1 MRKSSQKLRVR
12 CAAAALAA
20 AMLLTA
26 CAGGA
31 ASFDKQMELGRK
43 YLSETNYAEAIA
55 AFTEA
60 IRLNP
65 NDIEAYIGRA
75 QAYAALKKYDEA
87 NADYTAVIEM
97 TEEQPYQQASAYV
110 GRAGVGEET
119 GRLADAESDYTAALA
134 LLGEKN
140 LDAMDDSDAEAMD
153 DSDAEAARDLKK
165 ETLVKHAAVCV
176 TLVLLDKAAEDY
188 DQLEELGQNVA
199 AERSE
204 LEKLLEST
212 TAAADAENSLPD
224 AETPDQPE
232 TPAAEEQPA
241 ESKKE
246 EAASSKEQTA
256 ESKKEEAAS
265 SKEQPAESKKEE
277 AASSKEQPA
286 ESKKEEA
293 ASSKTQP
300 VEQKQSYTA
309 TKTTPYSDGSG
320 SYTNT
325 EKVEYQIG
333 GTTLRQTRQYA
344 LSEIDSESPDGKF
357 TYNETETD
365 AYTLS
370 QPLQAMERKGNWAD
384 DYAICGTVVV
394 WDVPAGTEITRKGK
408 WSYNSSADPTGN
420 STSGSGVSAVVV
432 PRFLSQGELGS
443 QYPSFEDASSITIE
457 KGKLYE
463 IVDAGEDGSYT
474 WPTGFVFRGV

>member
-43 YLSETNYAEAIA
+43 YLSETNYAEAIT

-75 QAYAALKKYDEA
+75 QAYTALKKYDEA

-140 LDAMDDSDAEAMD
+140 LDAMDDSDAEA
-153 DSDAEAARDLKK
+153 ARDLKK

-212 TAAADAENSLPD
+212 TAAADTENSLPD
-224 AETPDQPE
+224 AETPETPDRPE
-232 TPAAEEQPA
+232 TPAAEEQP
-241 ESKKE
+241 
-246 EAASSKEQTA
+246 A

-286 ESKKEEA
+286 ESKKEKA

-309 TKTTPYSDGSG
+309 TKTTPYNDGSG

-384 DYAICGTVVV
+384 DYSISGTVVV
-394 WDVPAGTEITRKGK
+394 WDVPAGTVVTRKGK

>member
-75 QAYAALKKYDEA
+75 QAYTALKKYDEA

-140 LDAMDDSDAEAMD
+140 LDAMDDSDAEA
-153 DSDAEAARDLKK
+153 ARDLKK

-188 DQLEELGQNVA
+188 DQLEELGQNVSA
-199 AERSE
+199 GRSE

-212 TAAADAENSLPD
+212 TAAADAENGLPD

-277 AASSKEQPA
+277 AASSK
-286 ESKKEEA
+286 
-293 ASSKTQP
+293 TQP

-309 TKTTPYSDGSG
+309 TKTTPYNDGSG

-384 DYAICGTVVV
+384 DYSISGTVVV
-394 WDVPAGTEITRKGK
+394 WDVPAGTVVTRKGK

>member
-140 LDAMDDSDAEAMD
+140 LDAMDDSDAEA
-153 DSDAEAARDLKK
+153 ARDLKK

-212 TAAADAENSLPD
+212 TAAADAENGLPD
-224 AETPDQPE
+224 AETPETPDQPE

-246 EAASSKEQTA
+246 EAASSREQSA
-256 ESKKEEAAS
+256 ESKKEETAS

-277 AASSKEQPA
+277 AASR
-286 ESKKEEA
+286 
-293 ASSKTQP
+293 KTQP

-309 TKTTPYSDGSG
+309 TKTVPYGNDTQSS
-320 SYTNT
+320 SYTTT

-333 GTTLRQTRQYA
+333 GTTIRLTQQYTNTTEDHVSNEKYVT
-344 LSEIDSESPDGKF
+344 SE
-357 TYNETETD
+357 TTTD
-365 AYTLS
+365 VYTLS
-370 QPLQAMERKGNWAD
+370 QPLQAMERKGDWQ
-384 DYAICGTVVV
+384 VV
-394 WDVPAGTEITRKGK
+394 WDVPAGTVVTLKGTLTGTDSGPLGTDK
-408 WSYNSSADPTGN
+408 YSDSRSGVYGIIVSRVLSNDEVDSSA
-420 STSGSGVSAVVV
+420 GS
-432 PRFLSQGELGS
+432 
-443 QYPSFEDASSITIE
+443 YPSFYGESVTIE
-457 KGKLYE
+457 KGKMYQLT
-463 IVDAGEDGSYT
+463 DANEGGTFNEKG
-474 WPTGFVFRGV
+474 GFVFRGV

>member
-119 GRLADAESDYTAALA
+119 GRLTDAESDYTAALA

-140 LDAMDDSDAEAMD
+140 LDAMD

-212 TAAADAENSLPD
+212 TAAADAENGLPD

-246 EAASSKEQTA
+246 EAASSKEQSA

-309 TKTTPYSDGSG
+309 TKTVPYGNDTQSS
-320 SYTNT
+320 SYTTT

-333 GTTLRQTRQYA
+333 GTTIRLIQQYTDTTEDHVSNEKYVT
-344 LSEIDSESPDGKF
+344 SE
-357 TYNETETD
+357 TTTD
-365 AYTLS
+365 VYTLS
-370 QPLQAMERKGNWAD
+370 QPLQAMERKGDWQ
-384 DYAICGTVVV
+384 VV
-394 WDVPAGTEITRKGK
+394 WDVPAGTVVTLKGTLTGTDSGPLGTDK
-408 WSYNSSADPTGN
+408 YSDSRSGVYGIIVSRVLSNDEVDSSA
-420 STSGSGVSAVVV
+420 GS
-432 PRFLSQGELGS
+432 
-443 QYPSFEDASSITIE
+443 YPSFYGESVTIE
-457 KGKLYE
+457 KGKLYQLT
-463 IVDAGEDGSYT
+463 DANEGGTFNEKG
-474 WPTGFVFRGV
+474 GFVFRGV

>member
-75 QAYAALKKYDEA
+75 QAYTALKKYDEA

-140 LDAMDDSDAEAMD
+140 LDAMDDSDAEA
-153 DSDAEAARDLKK
+153 ARDLKK

-188 DQLEELGQNVA
+188 DQLEELGQNVSA
-199 AERSE
+199 GRSE

-212 TAAADAENSLPD
+212 TDAADTENGLPD
-224 AETPDQPE
+224 AETPEQPE

-277 AASSKEQPA
+277 AASSK
-286 ESKKEEA
+286 
-293 ASSKTQP
+293 TQP

-309 TKTTPYSDGSG
+309 TKTVPYGNDTQSS
-320 SYTNT
+320 SYTTT

-333 GTTLRQTRQYA
+333 GTTIRLTQQYTNTTEDHVSNEKYVT
-344 LSEIDSESPDGKF
+344 SE
-357 TYNETETD
+357 TTTD
-365 AYTLS
+365 VYTLS
-370 QPLQAMERKGNWAD
+370 QPLQAMERKGDWQ
-384 DYAICGTVVV
+384 VV
-394 WDVPAGTEITRKGK
+394 WDVPAGTVVTLKGTLTGTDSGPLGTDK
-408 WSYNSSADPTGN
+408 YSDSRSGVYGIIVSRVLSNDEVDSSA
-420 STSGSGVSAVVV
+420 GS
-432 PRFLSQGELGS
+432 
-443 QYPSFEDASSITIE
+443 YPSFYGESVTIE
-457 KGKLYE
+457 KGKLYQLT
-463 IVDAGEDGSYT
+463 DANEGGTFNEKG
-474 WPTGFVFRGV
+474 GFVFCGV

>member
-43 YLSETNYAEAIA
+43 YLSETNYTEAIA

-75 QAYAALKKYDEA
+75 QAYTALKKYDEA

-119 GRLADAESDYTAALA
+119 GRLTDAESDYTAALA

-140 LDAMDDSDAEAMD
+140 LDAMD

-199 AERSE
+199 AGRSE

-212 TAAADAENSLPD
+212 TAAADAENGLPD

-277 AASSKEQPA
+277 AASSKAQPA
-286 ESKKEEA
+286 ESKKEKA

-309 TKTTPYSDGSG
+309 TRTIPYSNDTQSS
-320 SYTNT
+320 SYTVA

-333 GTTLRQTRQYA
+333 GTTIRMTQQYTDTTEDHVSNEKYA
-344 LSEIDSESPDGKF
+344 TSETTADV
-357 TYNETETD
+357 
-365 AYTLS
+365 YTLS
-370 QPLQAMERKGNWAD
+370 QPLQAMERKGDWQ
-384 DYAICGTVVV
+384 VV
-394 WDVPAGTEITRKGK
+394 WDVPAGTVITLKGTLTGTDSGPWGTDK
-408 WSYNSSADPTGN
+408 YSDSRSGVYGIIVSRVLSNDEVDSSA
-420 STSGSGVSAVVV
+420 GS
-432 PRFLSQGELGS
+432 
-443 QYPSFEDASSITIE
+443 YPSFYGESVTIE
-457 KGKLYE
+457 KGKLYQLT
-463 IVDAGEDGSYT
+463 DANEGGTFNEKG
-474 WPTGFVFRGV
+474 GFVFRGV

>member
-75 QAYAALKKYDEA
+75 QAYTALKKYDEA

-140 LDAMDDSDAEAMD
+140 LDAMDDSDAEA
-153 DSDAEAARDLKK
+153 ARDLKK

-212 TAAADAENSLPD
+212 TAAADAENGLPD

-246 EAASSKEQTA
+246 EAASSREQSA

-277 AASSKEQPA
+277 TASSKEQPA

-300 VEQKQSYTA
+300 VEQKQSYMA
-309 TKTTPYSDGSG
+309 TKTVPYGNDTQSS
-320 SYTNT
+320 SYTTT

-333 GTTLRQTRQYA
+333 GTTIRLTQQYTNTTEDHVSNEKYVT
-344 LSEIDSESPDGKF
+344 SE
-357 TYNETETD
+357 TTTD
-365 AYTLS
+365 VYTLS
-370 QPLQAMERKGNWAD
+370 QPLQAMERKGDWQ
-384 DYAICGTVVV
+384 VV
-394 WDVPAGTEITRKGK
+394 WDVPAGTVVTLKGTLTGTDSGPLGTDK
-408 WSYNSSADPTGN
+408 YSDSRSGVYGIIVSRVLSNDEVDSSA
-420 STSGSGVSAVVV
+420 GS
-432 PRFLSQGELGS
+432 
-443 QYPSFEDASSITIE
+443 YPSFYGESVTIE
-457 KGKLYE
+457 KGKLYQLT
-463 IVDAGEDGSYT
+463 DANEGGTFNEKG
-474 WPTGFVFRGV
+474 GFVFRGV

>member
-75 QAYAALKKYDEA
+75 QAYTALKKYDEA

-119 GRLADAESDYTAALA
+119 GRLTDAESDYTAALA

-140 LDAMDDSDAEAMD
+140 LDAMD

-199 AERSE
+199 AGRSE

-212 TAAADAENSLPD
+212 TAAADAENGLPD

-246 EAASSKEQTA
+246 EAASSREQ
-256 ESKKEEAAS
+256 S
-265 SKEQPAESKKEE
+265 AESKKEE

-300 VEQKQSYTA
+300 AESKKEEAASSKTQPVEQKQSYTA
-309 TKTTPYSDGSG
+309 TRTIPYSNDTQSS
-320 SYTNT
+320 SYTVA

-333 GTTLRQTRQYA
+333 GTTIRMTQQYTDTTEDHVSNEKYA
-344 LSEIDSESPDGKF
+344 TSETTADV
-357 TYNETETD
+357 
-365 AYTLS
+365 YTLS
-370 QPLQAMERKGNWAD
+370 QPLQAMERKGDWQ
-384 DYAICGTVVV
+384 VV
-394 WDVPAGTEITRKGK
+394 WDVPAGTVITLKGTLTGTDSGPWGTDK
-408 WSYNSSADPTGN
+408 YSDSRSGVYGIIVSRVLSNDEVDSSA
-420 STSGSGVSAVVV
+420 GS
-432 PRFLSQGELGS
+432 
-443 QYPSFEDASSITIE
+443 YPSFYGESVTIE
-457 KGKLYE
+457 KGKLYQLT
-463 IVDAGEDGSYT
+463 DANEGGTFNEKG
-474 WPTGFVFRGV
+474 GFVFRGV

>member
-43 YLSETNYAEAIA
+43 YLSETNYTEAIA

-75 QAYAALKKYDEA
+75 QAYTALKKYDEA

-140 LDAMDDSDAEAMD
+140 LDAMDDSDAEA
-153 DSDAEAARDLKK
+153 ARDLKK

-188 DQLEELGQNVA
+188 DQLEELGQNVSA
-199 AERSE
+199 GRSE

-212 TAAADAENSLPD
+212 TAAADTENGLPD
-224 AETPDQPE
+224 AETPETPDQPE

-246 EAASSKEQTA
+246 EAASSREQ
-256 ESKKEEAAS
+256 S
-265 SKEQPAESKKEE
+265 AESKKEE

-309 TKTTPYSDGSG
+309 TKTTPYNDGSG

-384 DYAICGTVVV
+384 DYSISGTVVV
-394 WDVPAGTEITRKGK
+394 WDVPAGTVVTRKGK

-463 IVDAGEDGSYT
+463 IVDSGEDGSYT

>member
-43 YLSETNYAEAIA
+43 YLSETNYAEAIT

-75 QAYAALKKYDEA
+75 QAYTALKKYDEA

-140 LDAMDDSDAEAMD
+140 LDAMDDSDAEA
-153 DSDAEAARDLKK
+153 ARDLKK

-212 TAAADAENSLPD
+212 TAAADTENGLPD

-246 EAASSKEQTA
+246 EAASSREQ
-256 ESKKEEAAS
+256 S
-265 SKEQPAESKKEE
+265 AESKKEE

-309 TKTTPYSDGSG
+309 TRTIPYSNDTQSS
-320 SYTNT
+320 SYTVA

-333 GTTLRQTRQYA
+333 GTTIRMTQQYTDTTEDHVSNEKYA
-344 LSEIDSESPDGKF
+344 TSETTADV
-357 TYNETETD
+357 
-365 AYTLS
+365 YTLS
-370 QPLQAMERKGNWAD
+370 QPLQAMERKGDWQ
-384 DYAICGTVVV
+384 VV
-394 WDVPAGTEITRKGK
+394 WDVPAGTVITLKGTLTGTDSGPWGTDK
-408 WSYNSSADPTGN
+408 YSDSRSGVYGIIVSRVLSNDEVDSSA
-420 STSGSGVSAVVV
+420 GS
-432 PRFLSQGELGS
+432 
-443 QYPSFEDASSITIE
+443 YPSFYGESVTIE
-457 KGKLYE
+457 KGKLYQLT
-463 IVDAGEDGSYT
+463 DANEGGTFNEKG
-474 WPTGFVFRGV
+474 GFVFRGV

>member
-119 GRLADAESDYTAALA
+119 GRLTDAESDYTAALA

-140 LDAMDDSDAEAMD
+140 LDAMD

-212 TAAADAENSLPD
+212 TAATDAENGLPD
-224 AETPDQPE
+224 VETPDQPE

-246 EAASSKEQTA
+246 EAASSREQSA

-309 TKTTPYSDGSG
+309 TKTTPYSNDTQSS
-320 SYTNT
+320 SYTTT

-333 GTTLRQTRQYA
+333 GTTIRLIQQYTDTTEDHVSNEKYVT
-344 LSEIDSESPDGKF
+344 SE
-357 TYNETETD
+357 TTTD
-365 AYTLS
+365 VYTLS
-370 QPLQAMERKGNWAD
+370 QPLQAMERKGDWQ
-384 DYAICGTVVV
+384 VV
-394 WDVPAGTEITRKGK
+394 WDVPAGTVVTLKGTLTGTDSGPLGTDK
-408 WSYNSSADPTGN
+408 YSDSRSGVYGIIVSRVLSNDEVDSSA
-420 STSGSGVSAVVV
+420 GS
-432 PRFLSQGELGS
+432 
-443 QYPSFEDASSITIE
+443 YPSFYGESVTIE
-457 KGKLYE
+457 KGKLYQLT
-463 IVDAGEDGSYT
+463 DANEGGTFNEKG
-474 WPTGFVFRGV
+474 GFVFRGV

>member
-43 YLSETNYAEAIA
+43 YLSETNYTEAIA

-75 QAYAALKKYDEA
+75 QAYTALKKYDEA

-140 LDAMDDSDAEAMD
+140 LDAMDDSDAEA
-153 DSDAEAARDLKK
+153 ARDLKK

-188 DQLEELGQNVA
+188 DQLEELGQNVSA
-199 AERSE
+199 GRSE

-212 TAAADAENSLPD
+212 TAAADTENGLPD
-224 AETPDQPE
+224 AETPEQPE

-277 AASSKEQPA
+277 AASSK
-286 ESKKEEA
+286 
-293 ASSKTQP
+293 TQP

-309 TKTTPYSDGSG
+309 TKTVPYGNDTQSS
-320 SYTNT
+320 SYTTT

-333 GTTLRQTRQYA
+333 GTTIRLTQQYTNTTEDHVSNEKYVT
-344 LSEIDSESPDGKF
+344 SE
-357 TYNETETD
+357 TTTD
-365 AYTLS
+365 VYTLS
-370 QPLQAMERKGNWAD
+370 QPLQAMERKGDWQ
-384 DYAICGTVVV
+384 VV
-394 WDVPAGTEITRKGK
+394 WDVPAGTVVTLKGTLTGTDSGPLGTDK
-408 WSYNSSADPTGN
+408 YSDSRSGVYGIIVSRVLSNDEVDSSA
-420 STSGSGVSAVVV
+420 GS
-432 PRFLSQGELGS
+432 
-443 QYPSFEDASSITIE
+443 YPSFYGESVTIE
-457 KGKLYE
+457 KGKLYQLT
-463 IVDAGEDGSYT
+463 DANEGGTFNEKG
-474 WPTGFVFRGV
+474 GFVFRGV

>member
-75 QAYAALKKYDEA
+75 QAYTALKKYDEA

-97 TEEQPYQQASAYV
+97 TEEQPYQHSAYV

-140 LDAMDDSDAEAMD
+140 LDAMD

-212 TAAADAENSLPD
+212 TAAADTENSLPD
-224 AETPDQPE
+224 AETPETPDQPE

-246 EAASSKEQTA
+246 EAASSREQSA

-277 AASSKEQPA
+277 AASSKAQPA

-309 TKTTPYSDGSG
+309 TRTIPYSNDTQSS
-320 SYTNT
+320 SYTVA

-333 GTTLRQTRQYA
+333 GTTIRMTQQYTDTTEDHVSNEKYA
-344 LSEIDSESPDGKF
+344 TSETTADV
-357 TYNETETD
+357 
-365 AYTLS
+365 YTLS
-370 QPLQAMERKGNWAD
+370 QPLQAMERKGDWQ
-384 DYAICGTVVV
+384 VV
-394 WDVPAGTEITRKGK
+394 WDVPAGTVITLKGTLTGTDSGPWGTDK
-408 WSYNSSADPTGN
+408 YSDSRSGVYGIIVSRVLSNDEVDSSA
-420 STSGSGVSAVVV
+420 GS
-432 PRFLSQGELGS
+432 
-443 QYPSFEDASSITIE
+443 YPSFYGESVTIE
-457 KGKLYE
+457 KGKLYQLT
-463 IVDAGEDGSYT
+463 DANEGGTFNEKG
-474 WPTGFVFRGV
+474 GFVFRGV

>member
-75 QAYAALKKYDEA
+75 QAYTALKKYDEA

-140 LDAMDDSDAEAMD
+140 LDAMDDSDAEA
-153 DSDAEAARDLKK
+153 ARDLKK

-212 TAAADAENSLPD
+212 TAAADTENGLPD

-246 EAASSKEQTA
+246 EAASSREQSA

-384 DYAICGTVVV
+384 DYSISGTVVV
-394 WDVPAGTEITRKGK
+394 WDVPAGTVVTRKGK